1 MPRKHLW
8 MLMGAIFSTWK
19 NSVTELCFIHTS
31 VFNAI
36 LLDYPSAAIC
46 HHLPSLWILV
56 GRFGLYCHT
65 TTSTS
70 DAVGKHDKTEGIT
83 FRAAFVEGVGRRS
96 GRIQLLFHK
105 QNIYTHT
112 HLMFYGKDGFF
123 ECKSTSV
130 FTWSKGKEVFKR
142 LAGTL
147 LSLLL
152 WLTVWFAVFLLF
164 CFIYLF
170 IFSIRHEICY
180 NCFIKLSCVMVAAL
194 QV

>member
-1 MPRKHLW
+1 MSWLKFSSFCGVMSVHDCLEHGVSFTSLSPLQKCTTHCLTVLTSTVWSPLMPRKHLW

-31 VFNAI
+31 VFSAI

-70 DAVGKHDKTEGIT
+70 DAVGKHDKTGGIT

-112 HLMFYGKDGFF
+112 LDVLW
-123 ECKSTSV
+123 KS
-130 FTWSKGKEVFKR
+130 W
-142 LAGTL
+142 
-147 LSLLL
+147 
-152 WLTVWFAVFLLF
+152 
-164 CFIYLF
+164 
-170 IFSIRHEICY
+170 IFW
-180 NCFIKLSCVMVAAL
+180 M
-194 QV
+194 